1 MSHTV
6 IPIVLLHLR
15 GPVASA
21 RVPTN
26 HAAGPDNPSGEDSL
40 AVDQAVADFDGI
52 QWFASCGPRGVWGLF
67 ARVAIVDGATRKCHS
82 TSLSVPTCSHPR
94 NAPDNIARSAPGGMR
109 RKS

>member
-26 HAAGPDNPSGEDSL
+26 HAAGPDNPSGEDSM
-40 AVDQAVADFDGI
+40 AVDQAVADFDGV
-52 QWFASCGPRGVWGLF
+52 QWFASCGHRGVWGLF
-67 ARVAIVDGATRKCHS
+67 ARVAIIDGGTRECHS
-82 TSLSVPTCSHPR
+82 TSHSVPTCSHPGTPPITLR
-94 NAPDNIARSAPGGMR
+94 APRPAEC
-109 RKS
+109 